1 MSNDRTLTVCLWFNG
16 NAREALDFYRSVFPG
31 LKETGRLDLGGTGDK
46 PVYTLE
52 FELFG
57 VGFVMINE
65 PNAAFPFNEA
75 ISLMVPCRNQQEI
88 DTYWEKL
95 TDGGKPIQCGWL
107 RDRFGLAWQI
117 VPEGFDDLLKSAE
130 PARRQ
135 RILDA
140 MMPMVKLDMEALW
153 AA

>member
-1 MSNDRTLTVCLWFNG
+1 MTNDRTLSICLWFNG
-16 NAREALDFYRSVFPG
+16 NAREALDFYRSIFPE
-31 LKETGRLDLGGTGDK
+31 LKETGGLDLGGTEEK
-46 PVYTLE
+46 AVYTLE

-57 VGFVMINE
+57 VEFVMINE
-65 PNAAFPFNEA
+65 PNADFPFNES

-88 DTYWEKL
+88 DMYWDKL

-107 RDRFGLAWQI
+107 RDRFGLTWQV
-117 VPEGFDDLLKSAE
+117 VPEGFDDLLKGADPE
-130 PARRQ
+130 RRQ

-140 MMPMVKLDMEALW
+140 MMPMVKLEMDALW